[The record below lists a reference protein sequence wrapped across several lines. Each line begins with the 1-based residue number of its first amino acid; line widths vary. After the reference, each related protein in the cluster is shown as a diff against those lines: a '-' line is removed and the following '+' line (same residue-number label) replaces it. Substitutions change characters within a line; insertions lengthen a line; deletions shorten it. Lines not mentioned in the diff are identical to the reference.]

1 MKRISLGTF
10 MFGIA
15 IAFFASTNGSIVL
28 AQETKEAKPAEEAKK
43 PAAKVE
49 GDWGHLTGQIV
60 ISGEAPANKI
70 EDVTGAPAPDKA
82 ACLVDGKVPA
92 DDGIVVSDKKQL
104 RDVYVMMY
112 TGRGAEVPEKFHP
125 SFDELKKVELTLDNQ
140 KCRFVPKAVF
150 ARAGQ
155 TLILK
160 NSDTV
165 GHNCHITTFQQEHN
179 LNIPPKKETKLKL
192 DAADDKIPG
201 EVRCDIHKWM
211 DSVILIRDNPYVAIS
226 DETGAFR
233 IENIPA
239 GDWEF
244 QFWHKRAGFLKSI
257 EIKDYEVS
265 RRGVIEATIENEKT
279 LDLGVLA
286 LPAAAFEE

>member
-1 MKRISLGTF
+1 MKRIVLGTF
-10 MFGIA
+10 MYGIA
-15 IAFFASTNGSIVL
+15 IAFFASADSSIVQ
-28 AQETKEAKPAEEAKK
+28 AQDAKK
-43 PAAKVE
+43 PAVKVE

-60 ISGEAPANKI
+60 ISGETPENEI
-70 EDVTGAPAPDKA
+70 EDTSGTPAADKA

-92 DDGIVVSDKKQL
+92 DDGIVVNDKKQL

-112 TGRGAEVPEKFHP
+112 TGRGAEVPDEFHP
-125 SFDELKKVELTLDNQ
+125 SYDASKKVELTLDNQ

-179 LNIPPKKETKLKL
+179 LNIPPNKEIKLTL
-192 DAADDKIPG
+192 DVADDRVPG

-226 DETGAFR
+226 DETGVFR

-239 GDWEF
+239 GDWQF
-244 QFWHKRAGFLKSI
+244 QFWHKRAGYLKTI
-257 EIKDYEVS
+257 EVKGYKVN
-265 RRGVIEATIENEKT
+265 RRGVIETKVENEKT
-279 LDLGVLA
+279 LDLGVLT
-286 LPAAAFEE
+286 LPVEAFEK